1 MGNRSGT
8 PELKIET
15 TAIGSANAAKP
26 AARAVAASAPATN
39 ESVWLREALA
49 LFRKDVR
56 AELRTKVA
64 VSSVGLFA
72 LSALMLI
79 ALATS
84 TLKDAVSLNGRGD
97 PLPSWDAASRFGMLW
112 VLLCFAAFAGLSH
125 SFVHEE
131 QTGTTTALRLNMS
144 PTGVYAG
151 KLLYNLVLVLCI
163 ALVVTPLYMGVVE
176 LGVGQPLAFALTMLN
191 GCIGLA
197 ASATFVAALAA
208 KSRGTGALYG
218 ALGLPMLLAFLVL
231 LLNAARTFYNP
242 AMPALRVVKDVGSL
256 LSFGVLLIAL
266 SALTFHYVWED

>member
-1 MGNRSGT
+1 MSV
-8 PELKIET
+8 
-15 TAIGSANAAKP
+15 GSD
-26 AARAVAASAPATN
+26 
-39 ESVWLREALA
+39 WLREALA
-49 LFRKDVR
+49 LFGKDLR

-84 TLKDAVSLNGRGD
+84 TLKDAQSLNGRGEI
-97 PLPSWDAASRFGMLW
+97 LPSWDAASRFGMLW

-144 PTGVYAG
+144 ALGVYAG
-151 KLLYNLVLVLCI
+151 KLLYNF
-163 ALVVTPLYMGVVE
+163 ALVVAITLVTAPLYMAAVE
-176 LGVGQPLAFALTMLN
+176 LGVGQPLAFAATMVS

-218 ALGLPMLLAFLVL
+218 ALGLPMLLVFLVL
-231 LLNAARTFYNP
+231 LLNAARTLYNP
-242 AMPALRVVKDVGSL
+242 DMPALRVIKDVGGL
-256 LSFGVLLIAL
+256 LSFGVFLIAL